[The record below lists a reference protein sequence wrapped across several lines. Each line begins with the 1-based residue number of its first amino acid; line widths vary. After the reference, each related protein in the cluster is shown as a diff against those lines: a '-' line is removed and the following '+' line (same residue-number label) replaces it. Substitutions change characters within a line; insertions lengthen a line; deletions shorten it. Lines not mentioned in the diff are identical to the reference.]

1 MCMIKVCYLCI
12 LKQRKNLTEKNMT
25 TTRQNKV
32 SRLIQK
38 ELGDIFQKQGNNLY
52 HGAMITVTVVRI
64 TADLSQAK
72 VYLSLFPPA
81 KKDEIFT
88 AVNEKNKAVR
98 HELAKRVKNQLRII
112 PELKFFIDDSL
123 DYMEKIDTLLKT

>member
-1 MCMIKVCYLCI
+1 MIKVCYLCI

-123 DYMEKIDTLLKT
+123 DYMEKIDDLLKT

>member
-1 MCMIKVCYLCI
+1 
-12 LKQRKNLTEKNMT
+12 MT

-38 ELGDIFQKQGNNLY
+38 ELGDIFQKQGNNLFQ
-52 HGAMITVTVVRI
+52 GAMITVTVVRV

-88 AVNEKNKAVR
+88 AVNEKNKAIR

-123 DYMEKIDTLLKT
+123 EYMEKIENLLKP

>member
-1 MCMIKVCYLCI
+1 
-12 LKQRKNLTEKNMT
+12 MT
-25 TTRQNKV
+25 TTRQKRI

-38 ELGDIFQKQGNNLY
+38 ELGDIFQKKGHSLFQ
-52 HGAMITVTVVRI
+52 GAMITVTVVRV

-81 KKDEIFT
+81 KRDDIFS
-88 AVNEKNKAVR
+88 AVSEKNKTIR
-98 HELAKRVKNQLRII
+98 HELAKRVKDQLRII

-123 DYMEKIDTLLKT
+123 DYMENIENLLNT